1 MTSKSPPPSFMRSM
15 GIEGLNFPG
24 YMKSGKSAN
33 TTEMDNKMA
42 QQPVYYDN

>member
-1 MTSKSPPPSFMRSM
+1 MRSM
-15 GIEGLNFPG
+15 GIDGLNLPG

-33 TTEMDNKMA
+33 ATEMDNKLAA